1 MILWAAFS
9 DQWQLGQ
16 KVTFD
21 GINKKIYV
29 APSVSSISVKADI
42 YSSWKEWM
50 QLYDNSKF
58 LPAIRTIGGDNV
70 GSGQYAG
77 DIYFLV
83 NGWQIVLDHLVEVQG
98 TLYHDDAISPYV
110 IQSGGGVISTVS
122 NLSYTTEVP
131 AQGLTA
137 AQQLQLDTILK
148 AVRTAISV
156 SA

>member
-1 MILWAAFS
+1 
-9 DQWQLGQ
+9 
-16 KVTFD
+16 
-21 GINKKIYV
+21 
-29 APSVSSISVKADI
+29 
-42 YSSWKEWM
+42 
-50 QLYDNSKF
+50 
-58 LPAIRTIGGDNV
+58 
-70 GSGQYAG
+70 
-77 DIYFLV
+77 
-83 NGWQIVLDHLVEVQG
+83 LVEVQG